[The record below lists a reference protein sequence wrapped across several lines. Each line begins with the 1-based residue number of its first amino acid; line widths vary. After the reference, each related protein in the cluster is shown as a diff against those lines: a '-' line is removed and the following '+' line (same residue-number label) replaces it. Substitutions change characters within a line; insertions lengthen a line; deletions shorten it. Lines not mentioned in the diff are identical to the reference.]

1 MKIKQSKT
9 LERLV
14 LRGMELYERSPI
26 GLPID
31 AIFLVMLEGE
41 NCHATHILR
50 RALKDWELYQIKMR
64 LRRLW
69 TSAEQK
75 SSPDGNER
83 AVALETL
90 FEGLAHICRET
101 ITPDKEEILNTGH
114 LLLFAMEQGDAAT
127 SQILADYRLVRSDV
141 VEEVRNLPATEEYYV
156 DMNALQ
162 GGMRAIHIGSSKPH
176 ERADGLHS
184 VEGEDAVAEGDTLEK
199 YGLDLTAAAR
209 RGEIDP
215 VVGREAEI
223 GRVIQIL
230 GRRKKNNPILI
241 GEAGVGKSAI
251 VEGLALRI
259 VAGEVPSSLSGKR
272 IFSLDVAALVAGTK
286 YRGEFEER
294 ISKLLRLL
302 ANDKKTILFIDEIH
316 NIVGAGS
323 TQGSLDT
330 ANILKPALARGGVRC
345 IGATTLAEFRE
356 SIERDGAL
364 ERRFQKVMVEQTTA
378 EQTLRILH
386 NIKEQYEQ
394 HHGVSYTEDA
404 LRACVEL
411 TERYVADRHF
421 PDKAIDLMDEV
432 GSQSHIFGGEPQM
445 LVELERQLLTVESE
459 KRQAAESMEYERAA
473 RARLREIALRS
484 RIEECRS
491 EWEASRRA
499 HPVRVEAEDVRRVV
513 GVMTGIPTESLSLS
527 DKERLAGLADRLAA
541 RVVGQNRAVEQL
553 ARAII
558 RSRTG
563 LSDPSKPVGVFMF
576 VGPTGV
582 GKTLLAKEL
591 AAALF
596 DRDDALL
603 RIDMSEYAEQHNIS
617 RMIGS
622 PPGYVGYNE
631 GGQLTEA
638 IRHQPYSVILLDEIE
653 KAHPEVWNVMLQI
666 FDDGHLTDG
675 LGHRVDFRNTVII
688 MTSNVGSRNTSE
700 RIRSVG
706 FTTSADRER
715 EQQRDGDHYR
725 RAIEQRFAPE
735 FINRI
740 DDILIFDSLSVAQ
753 VEQIANLELS
763 ELFGRIE
770 RLGYRAEISVEAR
783 ERLAE
788 LGYDPDYGVRPLK
801 REITRLVEEPLAEM
815 IVAGRIASGEL
826 LRVELMD
833 GAIRLRAVRHEVA

>member
-14 LRGMELYERSPI
+14 IRGMELYEQSPV
-26 GLPID
+26 GSPID
-31 AIFLVMLEGE
+31 AIFLVTLEGE

-64 LRRLW
+64 LRRLL
-69 TSAEQK
+69 TSVGGVNSEEMRESDRK
-75 SSPDGNER
+75 
-83 AVALETL
+83 LEKI
-90 FEGLAHICRET
+90 FEEMAHICRDT
-101 ITPDKEEILNTGH
+101 INAGKEEILNTGH
-114 LLLFAMEQGDAAT
+114 LLLLVMQQSDSAA
-127 SQILADYRLVRSDV
+127 SQIVADYRLVRSEV
-141 VEEVRNLPATEEYYV
+141 EEEVRNLPATEEYYA

-162 GGMRAIHIGSSKPH
+162 GGIRAIHISSSKPY
-176 ERADGLHS
+176 ERGEMVRS
-184 VEGEDAVAEGDTLEK
+184 VESDESGSEEDMLEK
-199 YGLDLTAAAR
+199 YGMDLTAAAR

-259 VAGEVPSSLSGKR
+259 VGGEVPLSLLGKR
-272 IFSLDVAALVAGTK
+272 IFSLDVASLVAGTK

-294 ISKLLRLL
+294 ISKLLRIL
-302 ANDKKTILFIDEIH
+302 ANDRNTILFIDEIH

-330 ANILKPALARGGVRC
+330 ANILKPALARGGVQC

-356 SIERDGAL
+356 NIERDGAL
-364 ERRFQKVMVEQTTA
+364 ERRFQKVVVEQTTA
-378 EQTLRILH
+378 EQTLQILH
-386 NIKEQYEQ
+386 NIKALYEG
-394 HHGVSYTEDA
+394 HHAVSYSEEA

-411 TERYVADRHF
+411 TERYIADRHF
-421 PDKAIDLMDEV
+421 PDKAIDLLDEV
-432 GSQSHIFGGEPQM
+432 GSQARIFGGEPK
-445 LVELERQLLTVESE
+445 LLTELERLLTDVENE
-459 KRQAAESMEYERAA
+459 KRQAAEQMEYERAA

-491 EWEASRRA
+491 EWEARRKA

-513 GVMTGIPTESLSLS
+513 GVMTGIPTESLSLT
-527 DKERLAGLADRLAA
+527 DKERLAGLAGRLSA
-541 RVVGQNRAVEQL
+541 RVIGQDRAVDTL

-563 LSDPSKPVGVFMF
+563 LSDPTKPVGVFMF

-596 DRDDALL
+596 DRGDALL
-603 RIDMSEYAEQHNIS
+603 RIDMSEYSEQHNIS

-653 KAHPEVWNVMLQI
+653 KAHPEVYNVMLQI

-688 MTSNVGSRNTSE
+688 MTSNVGSRNASE

-706 FTTSADRER
+706 FNTSAEVKR
-715 EQQRDGDHYR
+715 EQQRDDEHYR
-725 RAIEQRFAPE
+725 TAIEQRFAPE

-740 DDILIFDSLSVAQ
+740 DDILIFDSLSAEQ
-753 VEQIANLELS
+753 VEQIVDVELA
-763 ELFGRIE
+763 ELFGRLE
-770 RLGYRAEISVEAR
+770 RLGYRAEITDEAR
-783 ERLAE
+783 KRLAGM
-788 LGYDPDYGVRPLK
+788 GYDPVYGVRSLK
-801 REITRLVEEPLAEM
+801 REITRWVEEPVAEM
-815 IVAGRIASGEL
+815 IVADQIALGEV
-826 LRVELMD
+826 LRVELVD
-833 GAIRLRAVRHEVA
+833 GTIRLRAVRHEVA